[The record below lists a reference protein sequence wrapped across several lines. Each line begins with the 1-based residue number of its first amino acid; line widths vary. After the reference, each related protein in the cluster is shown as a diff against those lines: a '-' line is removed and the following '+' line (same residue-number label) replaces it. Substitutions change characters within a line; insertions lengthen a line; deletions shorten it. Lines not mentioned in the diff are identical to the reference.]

1 MLTQLINWVMALL
14 SLANR
19 MNKNNSFDDN
29 AIVWNVDRQKCF
41 EDAYKDKTAELN
53 TGQCTGV
60 CI

>member
-1 MLTQLINWVMALL
+1 MTNWVMALL

-19 MNKNNSFDDN
+19 MNTNNSFDDN

-41 EDAYKDKTAELN
+41 ADAYKDKTAELN
-53 TGQCTGV
+53 NEQGTGV